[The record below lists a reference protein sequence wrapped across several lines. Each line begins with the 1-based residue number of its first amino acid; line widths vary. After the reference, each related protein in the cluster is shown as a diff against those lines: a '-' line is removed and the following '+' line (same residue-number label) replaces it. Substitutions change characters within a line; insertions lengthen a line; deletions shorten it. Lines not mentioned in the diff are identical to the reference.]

1 LKVQNYLAFRCN
13 TTNNRPFLGFFSWGL
28 TVGDLDSTSKHLT
41 YSLNATTARFVLHSG
56 VFRPMSSSPK
66 QVKDAKI
73 GVQISKAT
81 GGAYADVREVI
92 ESELARIREEWNAK
106 DSSNVTIRNSENN
119 ANVNRPK

>member
-1 LKVQNYLAFRCN
+1 
-13 TTNNRPFLGFFSWGL
+13 
-28 TVGDLDSTSKHLT
+28 
-41 YSLNATTARFVLHSG
+41 
-56 VFRPMSSSPK
+56 MSSSPK

-92 ESELARIREEWNAK
+92 ESELARIREEWNTK
-106 DSSNVTIRNSENN
+106 DSSSVTIRNSENN